1 MIISASRRTDIPARY
16 GDWFFRRLQEGYAL
30 VRNPMNP
37 HRVSRVSLLPQD
49 VDGFVFWT
57 KDPRPML
64 DRLDRL
70 KDYAYYFQFTLT
82 PYGREIEPGLP
93 DKWGELV
100 PAFRRL
106 AEKLGP
112 QRVVWRYD
120 PILLTPELDRDFHR
134 RAFERLARELAPYT
148 CRCTISFLDYYRCMA
163 KAAGELRI
171 DWPSPAGQE
180 GIARQLAEIAQGY
193 GLAVDACAEA
203 LNLEGLGVRQA
214 HCVDAGLLERQL
226 GRPLPVGRD
235 RNQRPHC
242 GCAQSVD
249 IGAYSTCPN
258 GCRYCYANHG
268 AQKLAANTAAH
279 DPASPMLTGWPGPED
294 TITRRAR

>member
-16 GDWFFRRLQEGYAL
+16 ADWFFRRLREGFAL

-37 HRVSRVSLLPQD
+37 RQVSRVSLLPQD

-57 KDPRPML
+57 KDSRPML
-64 DRLDRL
+64 ERLDAL
-70 KDYAYYFQFTLT
+70 KDYAFYFQFTLT
-82 PYGREIEPGLP
+82 PYGRDIEPGLP
-93 DKWGELV
+93 DKMGELV
-100 PAFRRL
+100 PAFQRL
-106 AEKLGP
+106 ADKLGP
-112 QRVVWRYD
+112 QRVIWRYD
-120 PILLTPELDRDFHR
+120 PILLTPDLDRDFHC

-163 KAAGELRI
+163 KAAGEMSV

-193 GLAVDACAEA
+193 GLAMDACAEA
-203 LNLEGLGVRQA
+203 LNLAPFGIGQA
-214 HCVDAGLLERQL
+214 HCIDAGLLERQL
-226 GRPLPVGRD
+226 GRPLPVSRD
-235 RNQRPHC
+235 RNQRPRC

-268 AQKLAANTAAH
+268 PRQLAANTAAH
-279 DPASPMLTGWPGPED
+279 DSFSPMLIGRPGPED
-294 TITRRAR
+294 KITQRRP